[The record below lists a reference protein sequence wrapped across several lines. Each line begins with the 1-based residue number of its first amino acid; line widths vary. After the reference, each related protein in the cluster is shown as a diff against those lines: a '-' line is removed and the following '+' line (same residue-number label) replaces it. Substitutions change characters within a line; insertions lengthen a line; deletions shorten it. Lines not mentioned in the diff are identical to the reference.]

1 MSAVHDLSLTGLAA
15 AIRAKRLSPVEI
27 TDHYLNR
34 ISAGDSG
41 DTGIGA
47 YVTVAAD
54 LALEQARKAERTV
67 LSARDPDE
75 LPPLLGIPVPVKDL
89 TAVAGVPT
97 RYGSA
102 AYGAAAPGLEDDGV
116 VRRLREAGAV
126 IIGKTNTPEF
136 GLAGYTEGPIA
147 PPARTPWDR
156 TRSAGGSS
164 GGAAAAVAAGL
175 APVAHGSDGGG
186 SIRIPA
192 SACGVVGLKPT
203 RGRVSNGPHGADVF
217 GLATHGPLARR
228 VADAALLLDALA
240 HTRPGDAAPAPVRG
254 HQYAS
259 DAAGMPGSPLDANA
273 RLRIAAHAGP
283 ASEGAEV
290 HPECRAAYEDAIHL
304 LRDLGHEVEE
314 VAPPVGP
321 EFMAHFAVLWSATA
335 APLNA
340 EPVTPLTAWLR
351 ARGRSLSA
359 ADVVRSLTALQRLT
373 RPAAV
378 LTDRYDAILTP
389 TLAQPPVPIG
399 HFHDQDPAENFA
411 RQCAFSP
418 FASVYNVTGQPA
430 ISLPTYWTPD
440 DLPIGIMLAGAHG
453 AEPTLI
459 SLAAQLEQAVDWP
472 SRVPP
477 TW

>member
-1 MSAVHDLSLTGLAA
+1 MSAIHDLSLTGLVA
-15 AIRAKRLSPVEI
+15 AIRGKRLSPVEV
-27 TDHYLNR
+27 TDHYLDR
-34 ISAGDSG
+34 IAAGDRG

-54 LALEQARKAERTV
+54 LAREEARKAERTV
-67 LSARDPDE
+67 QSAPEE
-75 LPPLLGIPVPVKDL
+75 LPPLIGVPVPVKDL
-89 TAVAGVPT
+89 TSVAGMPT

-102 AYGAAAPGLEDDGV
+102 SYGDVALEDDGV

-136 GLAGYTEGPIA
+136 GLASYTEGPAA
-147 PPARTPWDR
+147 PPARTPWDL

-203 RGRVSNGPHGADVF
+203 RGRVSNGPNGADVF

-228 VADAALLLDALA
+228 TADAALLLDVLA
-240 HTRPGDAAPAPVRG
+240 HTRPGDAAPVPVRG
-254 HQYAS
+254 HRYAR
-259 DAAGMPGSPLDANA
+259 DASCPPG
-273 RLRIAAHAGP
+273 RLRVAAHAGP
-283 ASEGAEV
+283 ASYGAEV
-290 HPECRAAYEDAIHL
+290 HPECRAAYEDGIRL
-304 LRDLGHEVEE
+304 LRALGHEVEE

-321 EFMAHFAVLWSATA
+321 DFMDHFAVLWSATA
-335 APLNA
+335 APLDA
-340 EPVTPLTAWLR
+340 ETVTPLTAWLR
-351 ARGRSLSA
+351 DRGRSLGA
-359 ADVVRSLTALQRLT
+359 ADVVRALSALHRLT

-378 LTDRYDAILTP
+378 LAERYDAVLTP
-389 TLAQPPVPIG
+389 TLARPPVPIG
-399 HFHDQDPAENFA
+399 HFHDQDPAENFS

-430 ISLPTYWTPD
+430 ISLPTYWTAGG
-440 DLPIGIMLAGAHG
+440 LPIGIMLAARHG
-453 AEPTLI
+453 AEATLI
-459 SLAAQLEQAVDWP
+459 SLGAQLEEVAGRP

-477 TW
+477 GWVERAP